1 MIDRKLRY
9 SYNEESKRSKSY
21 ISRQHIIGSWDVDTN
36 KCI

>member
-9 SYNEESKRSKSY
+9 SYNEESKRSKGY
-21 ISRQHIIGSWDVDTN
+21 ISRQYIIGGGDVNTN